1 MQRWLFFIFCIM
13 GSVLMAQPSDI
24 VSIHL
29 SIWKDGAFA
38 SANPNVIQ
46 ASAEVTFKASKS
58 PSQAVLLT
66 KGLAVSNVELREGRI
81 KGKLKWNQR
90 NDSLFIQLRA
100 GKRSTSTVKIDYQ
113 ISLTDE
119 NNLAYIQKSEDVFA
133 LNAMNATTEM
143 GMGIPGMWFPS
154 ASGDRFKMKLDITT
168 KADENI
174 GFSGSEEYKV
184 KLPNGLLAHFWK
196 SDKEILPEDFYLIIG
211 TFNEYDAE
219 ELEEEFELSTIALK
233 EMKYEKAKRKV
244 MPYISLYGFTEG
256 AISDSEY
263 AIVDSLSAQDFSAYF
278 LSKDDLPTILK
289 EQYQIEA
296 ALAFYIEN
304 RDFKKASDRHWGA
317 YSKLKGADWTNQI
330 MLKKWKDRDSLTVEH
345 YDKMLAYRVVNYQKS
360 NPELMAEIPS
370 QQLDTAFVKPLTQ
383 SRVLPMVSFS
393 YRYVSGDTALYVKY
407 VQDTAKSN
415 VYAFPVRV
423 IVRSGDLIDT
433 AFKLVDQVSGE
444 LKITFPKV
452 PNLAK
457 VEVGDF
463 FPGTLS
469 DKRPDTYNLF
479 QLSKAESE
487 EEREEAL
494 IGLFKTS
501 NPNLFSTALGIAM
514 DDDQARLR
522 ALALDYADNLN
533 AAGQQKLKDTIIAL
547 SENDSN
553 AEVRKKAK
561 ILVKKYYGPK

>member
-1 MQRWLFFIFCIM
+1 
-13 GSVLMAQPSDI
+13 MAQPSDI

-46 ASAEVTFKASKS
+46 ASAEVTFKASKAA
-58 PSQAVLLT
+58 SQAALLA
-66 KGLAVSNVELREGRI
+66 KGLTVSSVELREGRI
-81 KGKLKWNQR
+81 KGKLKWSQQ
-90 NDSLFIQLRA
+90 NDSLFIQLPA

-119 NNLAYIQKSEDVFA
+119 NNLAYIQKSENVFA
-133 LNAMNATTEM
+133 LNAMNTAAEM
-143 GMGIPGMWFPS
+143 GMGIPGMWFPG
-154 ASGDRFKMKLDITT
+154 ARGDRFKMKLDITT
-168 KADENI
+168 KAEENI
-174 GFSGSEEYKV
+174 GFCGSEEYKV
-184 KLPNGLLAHFWK
+184 NLPNGLIAHFWK
-196 SDKEILPEDFYLIIG
+196 TEKEIFPEDFYLIIG
-211 TFNEYDAE
+211 TFKEFDAE

-233 EMKYEKAKRKV
+233 EMKFEKAKRKV
-244 MPYISLYGFTEG
+244 MPYISLYGLTEG

-263 AIVDSLSAQDFSAYF
+263 AVVDSLSAQDFSEYF
-278 LSKDDLPTILK
+278 LNKEDLPTISK

-304 RDFKKASDRHWGA
+304 QDLQKASEKHWGT
-317 YSKLKGADWTNQI
+317 YSKLKGADWASKI
-330 MLKKWKDRDSLTVEH
+330 MRNKWDNKDSLSVEH
-345 YDKMLAYRVVNYQKS
+345 YDKVLADRLVSYQKS
-360 NPELMAEIPS
+360 NSDLIAVIPS
-370 QQLDTAFVKPLTQ
+370 QQLNTAFVKPIIE
-383 SRVLPMVSFS
+383 SRALPMVSFS
-393 YRYVSGDTALYVKY
+393 YRYVSGDTALYVMY
-407 VQDTAKSN
+407 SQDTIKSN
-415 VYAFPVRV
+415 IYAFPIKV
-423 IVRSGDLIDT
+423 IVRSGDRIDT

-444 LKITFPKV
+444 LKVTFPKV

-457 VEVGDF
+457 VEVGAY
-463 FPGTLS
+463 FPGTMTEN
-469 DKRPDTYNLF
+469 RPDTYNLF

-514 DDDQARLR
+514 DDEQSRLR
-522 ALALDYADNLN
+522 MLALDYADNLN

-547 SENDSN
+547 SENDPN

-561 ILVKKYYGPK
+561 ILVAKYYGPK